1 MSESTKPK
9 SIRIVE
15 DLGLGPVDEN
25 FGRSPKH
32 ISEDAKKELEKEIA
46 ESQLPQTEVRGL
58 RE

>member
-1 MSESTKPK
+1 MSEPTKPK

-46 ESQLPQTEVRGL
+46 ENDKQITE
-58 RE
+58 